1 VLLLC
6 LGASWIFLAF
16 KNGPDDGWKHS
27 VFTNPNPSWLTV
39 IGGLTVTLLIVIHP
53 DGAVSVNAELFEKL
67 SHALRRLTR
76 RPAPEERV
84 PPLPDVV
91 REPVEPGTLEASNI
105 TVRFGGVVAV
115 NDVSVTVNPGEIV
128 GLIGPNGAGKT
139 TLIDAITGFVK
150 PANGSIHMNGNAVDS
165 LPVYKRARGGI
176 SRSFQQLELFESST
190 VRENLMVA
198 SDGYS
203 HVPYATDIVR
213 PTNPPLSS
221 TAVAAVKELELGQYL
236 DVRVSDLP
244 YGRRRLVAIA
254 RAIAVAPSIL
264 LLDEPA
270 AGLGNTETA
279 ELATVVRRL
288 AKEWGLGILVIEHD
302 MSFVM
307 SVCDRIT
314 VLDFGSQI
322 ATGTPAEVRADP
334 AVIQAYLGEGSD
346 DEHAAVAPAVALQP
360 DAPGGA
366 A

>member
-1 VLLLC
+1 
-6 LGASWIFLAF
+6 
-16 KNGPDDGWKHS
+16 
-27 VFTNPNPSWLTV
+27 
-39 IGGLTVTLLIVIHP
+39 
-53 DGAVSVNAELFEKL
+53 
-67 SHALRRLTR
+67 
-76 RPAPEERV
+76 
-84 PPLPDVV
+84 
-91 REPVEPGTLEASNI
+91 
-105 TVRFGGVVAV
+105 
-115 NDVSVTVNPGEIV
+115 
-128 GLIGPNGAGKT
+128 
-139 TLIDAITGFVK
+139 
-150 PANGSIHMNGNAVDS
+150 MNGEAVDS

-270 AGLGNTETA
+270 AGLGDTETA

-334 AVIQAYLGEGSD
+334 AVIAAYLGEGGD
-346 DEHAAVAPAVALQP
+346 EEHAVCPAPSRRCSRTHPEVSHERRAARRRGRLGRLPRPPDRARPQPDGAGRARSSSCSARTAPARRRRS
-360 DAPGGA
+360 
-366 A
+366 